1 MDVLRK
7 LLKKRVFKRKI
18 LLDTVLLRLIRFPQK
33 VLMDKTSVRT
43 ILP

>member
-1 MDVLRK
+1 MDALCK
-7 LLKKRVFKRKI
+7 YLKIGLFKSQI
-18 LLDTVLLRLIRFPQK
+18 LLDTVVLRLIRFPQK